1 MDKLEPRLRTI
12 TSDILPGDLPFPAAV
27 QSGDTIYVSGNIGN
41 IPGSY
46 DLVPGGI
53 GPQTRQT
60 LENMKTTVELSG
72 SALNRVLKC
81 TCFITDMA
89 DFAAMN
95 EVYREFFVDHLPA
108 RSTVAVKGLAFDA
121 LVEIECIAL
130 IGNPAGPS
138 IPNKVEHLA
147 RG

>member
-1 MDKLEPRLRTI
+1 MTDTELQTFR
-12 TSDILPGDLPFPAAV
+12 SDTLPGDLPFPAAV
-27 QSGDTIYVSGNIGN
+27 RAGDTIYVSGNIGN
-41 IPGSY
+41 KPGTY

-60 LENMKTTVELSG
+60 LENMKGAVELAG
-72 SALNRVLKC
+72 SSLDRVLKC
-81 TCFITDMA
+81 TVFIADMA

-95 EVYREFFVDHLPA
+95 EVYAEFFDTHLPA

-130 IGNPAGPS
+130 AG
-138 IPNKVEHLA
+138 
-147 RG
+147 

>member
-1 MDKLEPRLRTI
+1 MASSELRTFR
-12 TSDILPGDLPFPAAV
+12 SDTLPGDLPFPAAV
-27 QSGDTIYVSGNIGN
+27 RAGDTIYVSGNIGN
-41 IPGSY
+41 KPGTY

-60 LENMKTTVELSG
+60 LENMKGAVELAG
-72 SALNRVLKC
+72 SSLDRVLKC
-81 TCFITDMA
+81 TCFIADMA

-95 EVYREFFVDHLPA
+95 EVYAEFFDTHLPA

-130 IGNPAGPS
+130 AG
-138 IPNKVEHLA
+138 
-147 RG
+147 